1 MSCIANDS
9 AKNTLVLL
17 TASFWLSWAPLV
29 FLDVCFLLRAVVS
42 RNALFCCHSCVRD
55 FPSSPLHAIINYLPG
70 CPSFVSA
77 VALII

>member
-9 AKNTLVLL
+9 SRNTLVLL

-29 FLDVCFLLRAVVS
+29 LLDVCFLLRAAVS
-42 RNALFCCHSCVRD
+42 RNALVCRHSCVRD
-55 FPSSPLHAIINYLPG
+55 FLSSSLHAIISCLPG

-77 VALII
+77 VELII